1 MKLLVLERKPLRS
14 SLRLCLGTVGILTL
28 LQLLIELYVGWH
40 QNPSVFGTDWGVV
53 VGGRGRRWEVR
64 GGEMRQGQRH
74 ERWGKWTEMNFGN
87 HRQKRISAILATE
100 WANLIIGPDTV
111 STWLNA
117 FYKIQIIC
125 QLSMVIIFNFQMLLN
140 SVQCHTTVI
149 VIISKDQNLFR

>member
-1 MKLLVLERKPLRS
+1 MPWNCGDPDFTATADRTVCGLTPESLSVWYWLRS
-14 SLRLCLGTVGILTL
+14 SSGGVG
-28 LQLLIELYVGWH
+28 
-40 QNPSVFGTDWGVV
+40 
-53 VGGRGRRWEVR
+53 GRRWEVR